1 MKLVLSTLPR
11 VWLLDLDGTLV
22 KHNGHKEGKEELLPG
37 VKGFFENISQE
48 DSVIILTSRG
58 EEYREQTEEFLRRNG
73 LRYNLIIFGLP
84 QGERILINDMKP
96 SGLIT
101 AYAINKNRDEALEIN
116 VIRLNEL

>member
-1 MKLVLSTLPR
+1 
-11 VWLLDLDGTLV
+11 
-22 KHNGHKEGKEELLPG
+22 
-37 VKGFFENISQE
+37 
-48 DSVIILTSRG
+48 
-58 EEYREQTEEFLRRNG
+58 
-73 LRYNLIIFGLP
+73 LIIFGLP